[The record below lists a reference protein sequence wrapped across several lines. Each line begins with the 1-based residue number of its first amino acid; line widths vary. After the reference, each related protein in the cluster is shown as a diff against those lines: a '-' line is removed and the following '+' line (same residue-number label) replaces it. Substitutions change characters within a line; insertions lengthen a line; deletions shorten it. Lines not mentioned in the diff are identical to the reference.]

1 MNLYYKSH
9 YGTLTSGSMNERIDH
24 AQSQANFLGTPREIS
39 IRSGDDFGATHRH
52 EGSSTRN
59 VPDERFTA
67 YSYWP
72 GDIAGQNP
80 SQQQGHEISATHDFP
95 NPQLR
100 SPLEQ
105 RFTSYSYWPGESF
118 GETEDLSDLQVRIPL
133 RERFTSYW
141 QGGVVDDSYQ
151 NQRQQSRLDLGNA
164 YNAEIEMIQN
174 PSDQRMAMQST
185 GPVCCNSF
193 ENIMR
198 QSAAAN
204 QALCL
209 GSYQETPTPNLVQ

>member
-1 MNLYYKSH
+1 MLASPAIF
-9 YGTLTSGSMNERIDH
+9 GLLSQRESEGLQSLRI
-24 AQSQANFLGTPREIS
+24 AR
-39 IRSGDDFGATHRH
+39 R
-52 EGSSTRN
+52 
-59 VPDERFTA
+59 TA
-67 YSYWP
+67 GLS
-72 GDIAGQNP
+72 
-80 SQQQGHEISATHDFP
+80 
-95 NPQLR
+95 R
-100 SPLEQ
+100 
-105 RFTSYSYWPGESF
+105 PGESF

-141 QGGVVDDSYQ
+141 RGGVVDESYQ
-151 NQRQQSRLDLGNA
+151 NQRQQSRHDLGNA

-193 ENIMR
+193 KNIMR

-209 GSYQETPTPNLVQ
+209 GWLRPWAPPKKPLPAPTWTPPWTPL